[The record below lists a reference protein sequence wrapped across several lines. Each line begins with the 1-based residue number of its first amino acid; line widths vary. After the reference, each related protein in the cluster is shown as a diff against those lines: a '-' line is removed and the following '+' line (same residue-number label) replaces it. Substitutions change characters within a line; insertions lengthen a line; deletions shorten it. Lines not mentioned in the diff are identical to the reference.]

1 MGEVIGFRST
11 QSQSN
16 HADGRTTNMGN
27 EETAR
32 TPRQTDVPGTERKKI
47 KKLEELMEA
56 LDDARKAKTRAS
68 NKHKEAEQRAIDAVK
83 AEGLTEYTS
92 LDLGMKLTVD
102 DTTHAK
108 LSPYKPP
115 AESAAPKADKRKED
129 F

>member
-1 MGEVIGFRST
+1 MNLT
-11 QSQSN
+11 AAPQSN
-16 HADGRTTNMGN
+16 HAVRESDVMGN
-27 EETAR
+27 EEQRTAR
-32 TPRQTDVPGTERKKI
+32 QLEVVGTERKKNKRI
-47 KKLEELMEA
+47 EEAMEA

-83 AEGLTEYTS
+83 EEKLDSYTS
-92 LDLGMKLTVD
+92 LDLGMTITVD

-115 AESAAPKADKRKED
+115 PDAGAKGGDKKSKED